1 MMIMIL
7 RVALQRSLMIGVVLE
22 QSSRAENSNEHI
34 ATKADYCSNSLDMIV
49 KKNGLKNLF
58 RHQTTL

>member
-1 MMIMIL
+1 
-7 RVALQRSLMIGVVLE
+7 MIGVVLE